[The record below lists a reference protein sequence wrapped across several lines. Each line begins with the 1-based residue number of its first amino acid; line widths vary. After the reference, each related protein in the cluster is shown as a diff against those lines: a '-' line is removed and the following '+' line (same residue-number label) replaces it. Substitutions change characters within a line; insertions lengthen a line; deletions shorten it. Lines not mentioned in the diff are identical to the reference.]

1 MGAPGPSPLG
11 TWESTNLENSTPIPF
26 NQSDLFHCAKP
37 NALTWLSTLTEDGF
51 VVRKG
56 SSRPATKTP
65 DIRTVAALAK
75 VSIATVS
82 RTINNSPA
90 VSERLSKRVW
100 QAIEQLNYFPNTH
113 ARSLVSGRSRIL
125 GIIVENIT
133 NPFFPELIQNFEE
146 IAVAHG
152 YELLVSSSNS
162 DPAVLATCVR
172 RMLERK
178 VEGVA
183 VLSFGAEEPVLDQL
197 VHRNIPMVL
206 AEFRL
211 DDPKVS
217 TILLDYSTGI
227 HQAVNHLVELGHRR
241 IAFLAGPHKLH
252 SAITR
257 ENDYRTAMQSV
268 GLSVQKKWLIEC
280 DHTLKG
286 GVAGFA
292 QLQSLA
298 SRPTAILCSND
309 MTAIGV
315 LRAAYMDGLRVPDDL
330 SVIGLDDIDFAEFT
344 LPPLTTIRLSRADL
358 ARAAFEA
365 LRLQAEDPGNPKIQR
380 EFLVSTSLVVRG
392 STGAPA
398 GASLGSPHKSAL

>member
-1 MGAPGPSPLG
+1 VARKVAGK
-11 TWESTNLENSTPIPF
+11 T
-26 NQSDLFHCAKP
+26 
-37 NALTWLSTLTEDGF
+37 
-51 VVRKG
+51 VV
-56 SSRPATKTP
+56 KTP
-65 DIRTVAALAK
+65 DIRAVAALAK

-82 RTINNSPA
+82 RTINASPA
-90 VSERLSKRVW
+90 VSDKLSKRVW
-100 QAIEQLNYFPNTH
+100 QAIQQLNYFPNTH

-133 NPFFPELIQNFEE
+133 NPFFPELIQSFEE

-152 YELLVSSSNS
+152 YEILVSSSNS
-162 DPAVLATCVR
+162 DPVVLTTCVR

-183 VLSFGAEEPVLDQL
+183 VLTFGEEEPVLDQL
-197 VHRNIPMVL
+197 VHHDIPMVL

-217 TILLDYSTGI
+217 TILLDYTTGI
-227 HQAVNHLVELGHRR
+227 HAAVYHLAELGHTR
-241 IAFLAGPHKLH
+241 IAFLAGPRKLH

-257 ENDYRTAMQSV
+257 ENDYRSAMEAV
-268 GLSVQKKWLIEC
+268 GIKTEPKWVIEC

-286 GVAGFA
+286 GVAGFGR
-292 QLQSLA
+292 LQALEV
-298 SRPTAILCSND
+298 RPTAILCSND

-315 LRAAYMDGLRVPDDL
+315 LRAAYMEGLQVPRDL
-330 SVIGLDDIDFAEFT
+330 SVVGLDDIDFAEFT

-358 ARAAFEA
+358 AKAAFEA
-365 LRLQAEDPGNPKIQR
+365 LRQQAEDPSNPKMQR
-380 EFLVSTSLVVRG
+380 EFLVSTSLVLRG

-398 GASLGSPHKSAL
+398 TGTHN

>member
-1 MGAPGPSPLG
+1 
-11 TWESTNLENSTPIPF
+11 
-26 NQSDLFHCAKP
+26 
-37 NALTWLSTLTEDGF
+37 

-56 SSRPATKTP
+56 TRKTVAKTP

-100 QAIEQLNYFPNTH
+100 QAIEQLKYFPNTH

-133 NPFFPELIQNFEE
+133 NPFFPELIQSFEE

-152 YELLVSSSNS
+152 YEILVSSTNG
-162 DPAVLATCVR
+162 DPAVLTNCVR

-197 VHRNIPMVL
+197 VHRDIPMVL

-227 HQAVNHLVELGHRR
+227 RAAIKHLIDLGHSR
-241 IAFLAGPHKLH
+241 IGFLAGPHKLH

-257 ENDYRTAMQSV
+257 ENDFRAAMQDA
-268 GLSVQKKWLIEC
+268 GLSIQKKCVIEC

-286 GVAGFA
+286 GVAGFG
-292 QLQSLA
+292 QLQALA
-298 SRPTAILCSND
+298 SCPTAILCSND

-315 LRAAYMDGLRVPDDL
+315 LRAAYMAGLRVPDDV

-365 LRLQAEDPGNPKIQR
+365 LRQQAEESGNPKLQR

-392 STGAPA
+392 STAAPA
-398 GASLGSPHKSAL
+398 SSGRS

>member
-1 MGAPGPSPLG
+1 VFVARKPTRKL
-11 TWESTNLENSTPIPF
+11 T
-26 NQSDLFHCAKP
+26 AK
-37 NALTWLSTLTEDGF
+37 A
-51 VVRKG
+51 
-56 SSRPATKTP
+56 P

-82 RTINNSPA
+82 RTINGSPA
-90 VSERLSKRVW
+90 VSDRLTKRVW

-146 IAVAHG
+146 VAVAHG
-152 YELLVSSSNS
+152 YEILVSSSNS
-162 DPAVLATCVR
+162 DPAILTNCVR

-183 VLSFGAEEPVLDQL
+183 VMTFGQEEPVLDQL
-197 VHRNIPMVL
+197 THRDIPMVL
-206 AEFRL
+206 AEFKL
-211 DDPKVS
+211 DDPKTS
-217 TILLDYSTGI
+217 TILLDYTTGVRA
-227 HQAVNHLVELGHRR
+227 AVHHLMGLGHRK
-241 IAFLAGPHKLH
+241 IGFLAGPHKLH

-257 ENDYRTAMQSV
+257 ENDFRTAV
-268 GLSVQKKWLIEC
+268 NEAGLPVEAGWVIEC
-280 DHTLKG
+280 DHTLRG
-286 GVAGFA
+286 GVAGFEKLRA
-292 QLQSLA
+292 LPSQ
-298 SRPTAILCSND
+298 PTAILCSND

-315 LRAAYMDGLRVPDDL
+315 LRAAYMGGLRVPQDL
-330 SVIGLDDIDFAEFT
+330 SVVGLDDIDFAEFT

-358 ARAAFEA
+358 ARAAFDA
-365 LRLQAEDPGNPKIQR
+365 LRAQTDGNPKVQR

-398 GASLGSPHKSAL
+398 A

>member
-1 MGAPGPSPLG
+1 MA
-11 TWESTNLENSTPIPF
+11 
-26 NQSDLFHCAKP
+26 
-37 NALTWLSTLTEDGF
+37 
-51 VVRKG
+51 RKG
-56 SSRPATKTP
+56 TRKAADKTP
-65 DIRTVAALAK
+65 DIRAVAALAK

-82 RTINNSPA
+82 RTINGSPV
-90 VSERLSKRVW
+90 VSDRLTKRVW

-133 NPFFPELIQNFEE
+133 NPFFPELIQCFEE

-152 YELLVSSSNS
+152 YEILVSSSNS
-162 DPAVLATCVR
+162 DPAVLTTCVR
-172 RMLERK
+172 RMIERK

-183 VLSFGAEEPVLDQL
+183 MLTFGEEEPVLDKL
-197 VHRNIPMVL
+197 AFHDIPIVL

-211 DDPKVS
+211 ADPKAS
-217 TILLDYSTGI
+217 TILLDYTTGI
-227 HQAVNHLVELGHRR
+227 RAAVNHLAELGHKK
-241 IAFLAGPHKLH
+241 IAFLAGPHKIH
-252 SAITR
+252 SALTR
-257 ENDYRTAMQSV
+257 ENDFRDAMAEA
-268 GLSVQKKWLIEC
+268 GLQIQKRWIIEC

-286 GVAGFA
+286 GVAGFGR
-292 QLQSLA
+292 LQALP

-315 LRAAYMDGLRVPDDL
+315 LRAAYLQDLRVPHDL

-365 LRLQAEDPGNPKIQR
+365 LRQQAEKPANGKVQR
-380 EFLVSTSLVVRG
+380 EFLVSTSLVMRG
-392 STGAPA
+392 STAAPPA
-398 GASLGSPHKSAL
+398 GA